1 MKLLVQ
7 ADDYGITRAAAQG
20 IIHGIRDGII
30 RNTGLFANM
39 PWAKECVEWIRPL
52 FDRIAFGIDLNISTG
67 RPVSDPAAIPT
78 LVREDGSFHS
88 SWESRSLDTEEN
100 GYEHAAEEDLYREF
114 EAQLT
119 RFREL
124 TGREPDYIHGHAY
137 TTPRILR
144 IEQELA
150 DARGIPYTSSV
161 WKQIAGVSLPEYR
174 MGWYKKPATLE
185 NQRDSSLKDYILE
198 HSGELLSQEYGLIVG
213 HMGYVDRELFDLS
226 SYTLYRMNDLAAAVS
241 PEIQEWVKESRVE
254 LVTYRDIS
262 G

>member
-7 ADDYGITRAAAQG
+7 ADDYGMTRAVAQG
-20 IIHGIRDGII
+20 IVYGIRNGII
-30 RNTGLFANM
+30 RNTGLFVNM

-52 FDRIAFGIDLNISTG
+52 FGRIAFGIDLNISTG
-67 RPVSDPAAIPT
+67 RPISDPAAIPT
-78 LVREDGSFHS
+78 LLRKDGFFYS

-100 GYEHAAEEDLYREF
+100 GYEHAAEEDLYREY
-114 EAQLT
+114 EAQLY

-144 IEQELA
+144 IEQKLA
-150 DARGIPYTSSV
+150 DKRGIPYTSSV
-161 WKQIAGVSLPEYR
+161 WEKIAGVSLPEYR

-198 HSGELLSQEYGLIVG
+198 HSGELLAQKYGLIVG
-213 HMGYVDRELFDLS
+213 HMGYVDRELFDLT
-226 SYTLYRMNDLAAAVS
+226 SYTLYRPNDLAGVTS
-241 PEIQEWVKESRVE
+241 PEILRWAEENQVE